1 MTAPTPWE
9 ACGCVIRDADS
20 IEVCTVALWCKKPSE
35 VAARIV
41 RAVNCH
47 AYLLES
53 LEVAVEWIINDCC
66 WKRCN
71 KPGCDDPNEQCAE
84 YLGNLKATI
93 AKVRGEQ

>member
-20 IEVCTVALWCKKPSE
+20 IEVCTVALWCKQPSE

-47 AYLLES
+47 ADLVEHLERLADICYLCN
-53 LEVAVEWIINDCC
+53 VGVVE
-66 WKRCN
+66 RQ
-71 KPGCDDPNEQCAE
+71 EAE
-84 YLGNLKATI
+84 HAITKA
-93 AKVRGEQ
+93 RQ